1 MEVPLV
7 QFHEYVEFLLFR
19 LALAEYVDYLYDE
32 WVLEG
37 LAYAFL
43 SAQAV
48 GSEAYLLE
56 GKVLPGL
63 GVTRFVDD

>member
-7 QFHEYVEFLLFR
+7 QFHEYVELLLFR
-19 LALAEYVDYLYDE
+19 LTLAEYVDYLHDE
-32 WVLEG
+32 GVLEG

-43 SAQAV
+43 SAEAV
-48 GSEAYLLE
+48 GCKAYLLE